1 MWWGAGEVVQCPE
14 MRFIL
19 IKVSKPKLLQC
30 PAAAQR
36 LPVWKHE
43 RRARTASENRESD
56 RIGITTIQVV
66 IE

>member
-14 MRFIL
+14 MRSIL
-19 IKVSKPKLLQC
+19 TKVSKPKLLQC
-30 PAAAQR
+30 PAAQR

-43 RRARTASENRESD
+43 GRARTASENRESD
-56 RIGITTIQVV
+56 QIGIARIQVV